1 MDITTVLSESMR
13 DVSIS
18 QDGISDIFSSVWQ
31 ESGLT
36 IIVSLILLILS
47 AIFIVRNMRK
57 SKVKN
62 SIKNEIRVYMKE
74 KYEYSGNV
82 CVVRNGISY
91 SRGNRS
97 VVFNIPIDHP
107 FPFTTFHLV
116 VNRLSRHSPKG
127 TFKDGISFLRIS
139 LNTCERLICAKLST
153 LLAMKITKKCSA
165 KKRLNFCSE
174 TDSAPKTLHT
184 F

>member
-97 VVFNIPIDHP
+97 VVFDIPIDRVTYLAP
-107 FPFTTFHLV
+107 WMVDEWFDERNYSAREANIVLADIAEYLRTANLCKT
-116 VNRLSRHSPKG
+116 VNI
-127 TFKDGISFLRIS
+127 ISDEDYEKMFG
-139 LNTCERLICAKLST
+139 EEEA
-153 LLAMKITKKCSA
+153 
-165 KKRLNFCSE
+165 
-174 TDSAPKTLHT
+174 
-184 F
+184 

>member
-18 QDGISDIFSSVWQ
+18 QDEISDIFSSVWQ

-57 SKVKN
+57 SKAKN
-62 SIKNEIRVYMKE
+62 SIKNEIRGYMKE

-97 VVFNIPIDHP
+97 VVFDIPIDRVTYLAP
-107 FPFTTFHLV
+107 WMVDEWFDERNYSAREANIVLADIAEYLRTANLCKT
-116 VNRLSRHSPKG
+116 VNI
-127 TFKDGISFLRIS
+127 ISDEDYEKMLG
-139 LNTCERLICAKLST
+139 EEEA
-153 LLAMKITKKCSA
+153 
-165 KKRLNFCSE
+165 
-174 TDSAPKTLHT
+174 
-184 F
+184 

>member
-18 QDGISDIFSSVWQ
+18 QDEISDIFSSVWQ

-47 AIFIVRNMRK
+47 AIFTVRNMRK

-62 SIKNEIRVYMKE
+62 SIKNEIRGDMKE

-97 VVFNIPIDHP
+97 VVFDIPIDRVTYLAP
-107 FPFTTFHLV
+107 RMVDEWF
-116 VNRLSRHSPKG
+116 
-127 TFKDGISFLRIS
+127 D
-139 LNTCERLICAKLST
+139 ERNYSAREANIV
-153 LLAMKITKKCSA
+153 LADIA
-165 KKRLNFCSE
+165 E
-174 TDSAPKTLHT
+174 Y
-184 F
+184 